1 MRPEET
7 YLLDG
12 LKEGD
17 PVVFKIIYQLYW
29 QKLYNLA
36 IYYVENENDAE
47 DIVQDVFTSVW
58 VRHEKICITVALEN
72 YLVRC
77 AKYTTFFYLK
87 VKKKHRK
94 FQEAA
99 PQKVF
104 IHNNVAEISDYK
116 SVMKKLQMRMQSVS
130 QKTQDIFFM
139 SRFDGLTYKEIAEK
153 LEVSVK
159 TVEYHVSQAL
169 KQIVVEDFY

>member
-1 MRPEET
+1 MRLDES
-7 YLLDG
+7 YLLEG

-17 PVVFKIIYQLYW
+17 PVVFRIIYTLYW

-36 IYYVENENDAE
+36 YYYAENKSDAE

-58 VRHEKICITVALEN
+58 VRHEKIHITVALEN

-77 AKYTTFFYLK
+77 AKYTAFFYLK
-87 VKKKHRK
+87 IRKRHKESLASAPKKRW
-94 FQEAA
+94 
-99 PQKVF
+99 
-104 IHNNVAEISDYK
+104 IHNNVIEDSDYK
-116 SVMKKLQMRMQSVS
+116 SVMNKLQIQMQSVS
-130 QKTQDIFFM
+130 QKTQDIFYM
-139 SRFDGLTYKEIAEK
+139 SRFDGMTYKEIAAK
-153 LEVSVK
+153 LEISVK